1 MIDPRDELT
10 AAALAYLGDSVIEIL
25 ARERLVREGLSSSAS
40 LNAAAAR
47 YVRATSQ
54 SAAAER
60 VLPKLTEREAA
71 AYRRGRNIG
80 HTNTPRSATP
90 AEYRRATGLEALFGW
105 LWLGGEEGAS
115 RARELFCAA
124 YDDSPKAE
132 TQETSKE

>member
-47 YVRATSQ
+47 YVRATAQ
-54 SAAAER
+54 SEAAER

-124 YDDSPKAE
+124 YDDPPKAE
-132 TQETSKE
+132 TQETSEE